1 MEKPILD
8 ELVMGVQDAC
18 AIGVLVSRKY
28 SSCANCEESIV
39 LAAEKVLR
47 PFPRAAMEKFSVDSV
62 VICRLGID
70 QYVSN
75 SSQRFFIFVKYDE
88 IVMEPCEKNAKDF

>member
-18 AIGVLVSRKY
+18 TIGVLVSRKY

-62 VICRLGID
+62 VIFLGID
-70 QYVSN
+70 RYVSN

-88 IVMEPCEKNAKDF
+88 IVMEPCEKDAKDF